1 MLMPLIRKDLRIC
14 RLPLLIGAAFAIG
27 TFALSYLVYVSADLW
42 QDGNTEAWAWILRTG
57 SSMSLVLKQA
67 TPETHFALTFV
78 GDRAHEF
85 AKTGEPFELQRIEF
99 YHRGLLLQHGCGWA

>member
-1 MLMPLIRKDLRIC
+1 MTADKT
-14 RLPLLIGAAFAIG
+14 LPNA
-27 TFALSYLVYVSADLW
+27 
-42 QDGNTEAWAWILRTG
+42 
-57 SSMSLVLKQA
+57 SLGLKQA